1 VDAGEPVKA
10 HDLDHRP
17 DLRLGAAQQDRPATH
32 AQAARDHGE
41 VEHQGSVSE
50 HKVAEVDD
58 HVVLRADRSGERGAP
73 ASLRRPVLV
82 ATASK
87 NRGLVIEVDD
97 GGESYK
103 KCRAAA
109 RPATR
114 LS

>member
-1 VDAGEPVKA
+1 VDAGEPVKS

-17 DLRLGAAQQDRPATH
+17 NLRLGAAQQDRPAAH

-41 VEHQGSVSE
+41 IEHQGRVSE

-97 GGESYK
+97 GRENYK
-103 KCRAAA
+103 KCRLAA
-109 RPATR
+109 RPETQ